1 MRRFFLAAFLVV
13 TGGELLSHIFHLEFL
28 HHLCKPLI
36 MVFLGLYYW
45 STVSK
50 EDRSVLVYA
59 AIFFSFLGD
68 SLLMY
73 DTRDPIYFMLGLGSF
88 LIAHVAY
95 IFVYRQHSFERD
107 PSETGV
113 IQKVRMAFPII
124 LAGTGLVV
132 VLYPR
137 LGGLR
142 LPVIV
147 YALVLIVMVLNALY
161 RYQRT
166 NSASYWMVF
175 SGAVLFMISDSMIA
189 INKFLEPFNNAG
201 LLIMV
206 TYIAAQWL
214 IIRGLIYHV
223 GNRD

>member
-1 MRRFFLAAFLVV
+1 MRNFFFAAFLVV
-13 TGGELLSHIFHLEFL
+13 TLGELASHVFQLEFL

-36 MVFLGLYYW
+36 MVCLGFYYW
-45 STVSK
+45 FSVQK
-50 EDRSVLVYA
+50 DDRSFVVVT

-68 SLLMY
+68 SFLMY
-73 DTRDPIYFMLGLGSF
+73 DDQDQLYFMLGLGSF
-88 LIAHVAY
+88 LLAHVAY
-95 IFVYRQHSFERD
+95 IFVYRQHSFESEA
-107 PSETGV
+107 SETGG
-113 IQKVRMAFPII
+113 IQKARMAFPII

-137 LGGLR
+137 LGELR

-166 NSASYWMVF
+166 NSSSYWMVF
-175 SGAVLFMISDSMIA
+175 TGAILFMISDSMIA
-189 INKFLEPFNNAG
+189 ISKFLEPINNAG
-201 LLIMV
+201 IMIMV

-214 IIRGLIYHV
+214 IIKGLISHV
-223 GNRD
+223 GERS